1 MSTMS
6 SRSWPYGPAI
16 AATAADILDKAIV
29 TPALPFFL
37 SNSSSEGIGV
47 PEAADGSDD
56 EDDRLLGLNKLSL
69 SEDDRSDDEDSGS
82 DDEEEGRT
90 SARVL
95 QARKRH
101 LQAETRVDVRSYH
114 AKHRA
119 LTVPYDPYAV
129 DVQPVQPRA
138 FGACSRTEGGR
149 RAPQGA
155 EGEGGGLCR
164 AVCGAGYKRQ
174 QKDRGKLGT
183 WEACK
188 RARQEAVSVRCPP
201 PAVMP
206 PFVPEQPARPQAEAA
221 GG

>member
-16 AATAADILDKAIV
+16 VATAADILGQAIV

-174 QKDRGKLGT
+174 QEDRGKLGT